1 MEIKVQDFVDRIE
14 ASDYTRFEV
23 KKTASAVKKSSLEK
37 QLAPVIAAVSEAVAT
52 GHLAQA
58 QLEVTGKITVT
69 YRIETGVLNL
79 PFENSKK
86 IFQFFD
92 LSQTA
97 PIKIYL
103 ITEAENL
110 NVSGFRIDEMGTAD
124 DLMTTEQSVIDNIV
138 TQAQTQW
145 QFLEDHPD
153 GVKPAPVAKKA
164 PATKAKTTKT
174 TAKKATKKTTKKTTT
189 KRKTTK
195 TVAKK

>member
-23 KKTASAVKKSSLEK
+23 KKTASAVKKSSLKK
-37 QLAPVIAAVSEAVAT
+37 QMEPIIAAVSEAVAT

-58 QLEVTGKITVT
+58 QLEITGKITVT

-92 LSQTA
+92 MTQAT
-97 PIKIYL
+97 PVKIYL
-103 ITEAENL
+103 VTVAENL

-124 DLMTTEQSVIDNIV
+124 DLMTAEASVIDNIM
-138 TQAQTQW
+138 TQVQTQW
-145 QFLEDHPD
+145 QFLEEHPE
-153 GVKPAPVAKKA
+153 GVKPAPVVKKE
-164 PATKAKTTKT
+164 PATKAKAKTTTKT
-174 TAKKATKKTTKKTTT
+174 KAKTTKKTTT

-195 TVAKK
+195 AAAQK